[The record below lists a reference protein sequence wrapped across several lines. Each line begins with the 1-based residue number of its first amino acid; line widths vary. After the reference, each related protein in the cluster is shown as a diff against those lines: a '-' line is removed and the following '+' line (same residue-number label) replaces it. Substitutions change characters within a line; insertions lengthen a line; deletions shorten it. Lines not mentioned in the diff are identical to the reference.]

1 MKSIAETGLLTLNWI
16 QYGFIN
22 RKYALFAGEQ
32 QVASL
37 YWNKE
42 KYPRA
47 IGEAATGKWIF
58 QSGRVLYPRVS
69 IKAIEPDRLEATF
82 EATMKGQGNLTYTD
96 GRKFHWLSTDF
107 WNNEW
112 VFSDPEGERLLQF
125 IPEQGLFK
133 IGAKVNLEPQAL
145 AYSELPL
152 LVITGW
158 YLLVNINEQDSDLSS
173 LARAVKVK

>member
-22 RKYALFAGEQ
+22 RKYALLSGEH

-42 KYPRA
+42 KFPRA
-47 IGEAATGKWIF
+47 IGEASSCKWAF
-58 QSGRVLYPRVS
+58 QSNRVLYPRVS
-69 IKAIEPDRLEATF
+69 IKIIASDRLEATF
-82 EATMKGQGNLTYTD
+82 EAAMKGQGTLIYTD

-112 VFSDPEGERLLQF
+112 VFTDPKGERLLQF

-133 IGAKVNLEPQAL
+133 IGAKVKLEPQAL

-173 LARAVKVK
+173 LATAVKVK

>member
-1 MKSIAETGLLTLNWI
+1 MKSIAEIGLLTLNWI

-22 RKYALFAGEQ
+22 RKYALFSGEH

-37 YWNKE
+37 YWSKE
-42 KYPRA
+42 KFPRA
-47 IGEAATGKWIF
+47 IGEAVSNKWAF
-58 QSGRVLYPRVS
+58 QSSRILYPRVS

-82 EATMKGQGNLTYTD
+82 EATIKGQGKLTYTD

-133 IGAKVNLEPQAL
+133 VGAKVYLEPRAL
-145 AYSELPL
+145 AFAELPL